1 MKNKEVVDNFISRN
15 IANSTNLISTGDR
28 LISYNT
34 CIAEWYTSN
43 ILLMN
48 ETYYSNTTSRH
59 LNILKRNLPSY
70 IQYLTVSNISRNTDK
85 IESYF
90 NINLL

>member
-1 MKNKEVVDNFISRN
+1 MKNKEVVYHFISRN
-15 IANSTNLISTGDR
+15 IANSANLISTGNR

-43 ILLMN
+43 ILLIN

-59 LNILKRNLPSY
+59 LNLLKRSLPSY
-70 IQYLTVSNISRNTDK
+70 IQCFTISNIDRNTDT
-85 IESYF
+85 IEPYF
-90 NINLL
+90 NTNLL